1 MLRSAPDTEGGR
13 RECGETNTHVDGTR
27 LDVLQSVAAAAAA
40 AGEEDN
46 DDEEEDDD
54 DDDDL
59 GDEELAPIRLHI
71 C

>member
-27 LDVLQSVAAAAAA
+27 LDVLQSVAAAA
-40 AGEEDN
+40 GEEDN